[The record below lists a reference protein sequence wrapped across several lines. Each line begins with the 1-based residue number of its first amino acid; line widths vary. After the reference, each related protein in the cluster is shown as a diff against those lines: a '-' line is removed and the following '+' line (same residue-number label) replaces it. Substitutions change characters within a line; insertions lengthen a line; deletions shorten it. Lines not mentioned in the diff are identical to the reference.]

1 MPQSSSAQAIDEASA
16 VTALLLSTA
25 TGDRAAFGA
34 LYQAAAPILYGICLR
49 LTRDRDRAT
58 DLLQDVFV
66 RIWQKAPLFD
76 PTRGSAFAWM
86 AVLTRNHVLSLLD
99 KPIGDTM
106 SLDDEAVLAAVD
118 GRLAQ
123 QPDPELALDLERCLG
138 LLTERSRRLVLLTY
152 LQGLTFEELAER
164 VGAPLG
170 SVKSWVRRA
179 VLKLK
184 ECLA

>member
-1 MPQSSSAQAIDEASA
+1 MPLPSDAQAIDETSA
-16 VTALLLSTA
+16 VTALLLATA
-25 TGDRAAFGA
+25 KGDRGAFEA
-34 LYQAAAPILYGICLR
+34 LYRAAAPTLYSVCLR
-49 LTRDRDRAT
+49 LARDRDRAA

-86 AVLTRNHVLSLLD
+86 VVLTRNHVLSLLD
-99 KPIGDTM
+99 KPVGATM
-106 SLDDEAVLAAVD
+106 SLDDDAVLAAVD
-118 GRLAQ
+118 VRLAH
-123 QPDPELALDLERCLG
+123 QPDPGLALDLRRCLG